1 MEQFWVKSFSIK
13 KNIRVDGGEAFL
25 FYYILWAVS
34 SVGRA
39 ADS

>member
-1 MEQFWVKSFSIK
+1 MKAKFQYQVEFS
-13 KNIRVDGGEAFL
+13 EAGL
-25 FYYILWAVS
+25 HGQLS

>member
-1 MEQFWVKSFSIK
+1 MWPLVVIRTVVLEYVKF
-13 KNIRVDGGEAFL
+13 
-25 FYYILWAVS
+25 ILWAVS